1 MHYFTLPPDS
11 LAYWLQFQLL
21 LTFALH
27 PHCSSAFPVSSFCS
41 LFSQLLLFQP
51 NLFLIGLHVF
61 SLPVCVCLGAL
72 GEHWQSSFWWWLKV
86 NLHHWCTHS
95 LTHSV
100 THISR
105 CIIVSFRLP
114 WCRSPGSQLHSFT
127 PFSHFSLSPFSWY
140 CFTPLS
146 SVLGTLFGT
155 FFASGLYKS
164 ECTLS
169 PFALV
174 ILLFVS
180 SLFAHVGARHQYR
193 HYHFL
198 QFLLARQVQFC
209 TGISLC
215 DCSTFLFSVTVTVFL
230 CAPLLPT
237 TFAATDR
244 QSTELNSTDWLK
256 SAANNCRRQSKT
268 KANKKTVASKW
279 QPTNSLLPSR
289 CRHNAGR
296 TGRMKNDIKNR
307 PRQVL
312 SFETF
317 SSSSFAC
324 WWRPHKSRFFIFFFF
339 VRI

>member
-51 NLFLIGLHVF
+51 NSFLIGLHVF

-127 PFSHFSLSPFSWY
+127 PFSHFSLSLPFPGIASRL
-140 CFTPLS
+140 CR
-146 SVLGTLFGT
+146 LF
-155 FFASGLYKS
+155 L
-164 ECTLS
+164 E
-169 PFALV
+169 
-174 ILLFVS
+174 
-180 SLFAHVGARHQYR
+180 
-193 HYHFL
+193 HFL
-198 QFLLARQVQFC
+198 KHSLPLVYIKASAR
-209 TGISLC
+209 
-215 DCSTFLFSVTVTVFL
+215 
-230 CAPLLPT
+230 
-237 TFAATDR
+237 
-244 QSTELNSTDWLK
+244 
-256 SAANNCRRQSKT
+256 CRR
-268 KANKKTVASKW
+268 
-279 QPTNSLLPSR
+279 LL
-289 CRHNAGR
+289 
-296 TGRMKNDIKNR
+296 
-307 PRQVL
+307 
-312 SFETF
+312 
-317 SSSSFAC
+317 
-324 WWRPHKSRFFIFFFF
+324 
-339 VRI
+339 